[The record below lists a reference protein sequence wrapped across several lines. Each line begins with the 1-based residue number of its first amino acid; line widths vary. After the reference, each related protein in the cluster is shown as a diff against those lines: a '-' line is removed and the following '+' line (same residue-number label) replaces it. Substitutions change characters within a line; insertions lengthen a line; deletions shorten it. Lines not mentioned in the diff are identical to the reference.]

1 MYNAQLKRRLFSLIP
16 LLPDRGQ
23 EDIKWQMAE
32 AVVMS
37 LWGTI
42 EQFLTS

>member
-1 MYNAQLKRRLFSLIP
+1 MYNVQRNRRLFSLIP

-32 AVVMS
+32 AVVLS
-37 LWGTI
+37 LCDSI